1 MERGEKRGAGK
12 SDFSGDLSVFY
23 DNMEKEIAMKIV
35 GASLVTGRTS
45 CYPEVHENT
54 YLSSSLAP

>member
-1 MERGEKRGAGK
+1 
-12 SDFSGDLSVFY
+12 
-23 DNMEKEIAMKIV
+23 MEKEIAMKTV

-54 YLSSSLAP
+54 YLSSSPAP